1 MGRPVLH
8 STVVFSA
15 KYASPRSTPACA
27 DYDTTRSLL
36 APSVTCIST
45 PPGFLHL
52 PDVAHEFGDDALWIW
67 LDEFDNDPVSL
78 LGSIDAGVT
87 LRLRAGCDV
96 MVRNSWVADSLDSA
110 EAWRERL
117 GLFGAELAD
126 ALCGRALVLCS
137 GGARLRSTALDTVLN
152 GLFPTMG
159 ESRVVLATGENPTTL
174 SLASGTVG
182 QHQLRLTPAQVVA
195 LGRSLAPEL
204 SPAAVRRAAKVVD
217 GRGATLTQVLLTG
230 SLLDPVLF
238 GRVLASASSL
248 DGLLQS
254 LVTMSLR
261 DARPEVV
268 ATLAIVG
275 RLGITHP
282 RLIEATV
289 GRSST
294 IGAAWLLD
302 LEDDWGFADPLW
314 RRALSTVLGESGGL
328 DRDALGRLGG
338 QLVAEG
344 APELALSL
352 FWDANDPR
360 GLAQALE
367 LFAERPDAERRWA
380 IRGHGLLQPRSDAPG
395 GCRRIDDSTGRTLA
409 RAWRWMQRLL
419 CPRPYATDPSL
430 PTFVLPPPTSPPVG
444 SAQQVEAL
452 IVDPKPDRT
461 IEAVPSSEIA
471 SLWGDSRC
479 VVRLLGSFEF
489 SIDGVTVT
497 DWAGARGRS
506 VLKYL
511 LVHRGRPVRKE
522 TLMETFWPGADPD
535 ASRNR
540 LNVALSSLRRSLR
553 PAVGDMPVVLHHEGA
568 YRLNPALG
576 IWIDVEAFEQRAA
589 VGVKLHRAGD
599 VTAASVALR
608 DAVDLYRGSFVE
620 DDLFEEWMSPPRERL
635 RVLFLDL
642 LDRLGDIAFTQGNYD
657 MCIDVGRKI
666 LADDSCRE
674 DTHRRLMRCYG
685 RQGRPHLALRQYHA
699 CVSSLRSELA
709 VDPSTETVALYEDIR
724 QHRLV

>member
-1 MGRPVLH
+1 LH
-8 STVVFSA
+8 STAVFSA
-15 KYASPRSTPACA
+15 KYASPRSTPAGA
-27 DYDTTRSLL
+27 GNDTPRSLL
-36 APSVTCIST
+36 APSVTCFAT

-52 PDVAHEFGDDALWIW
+52 PDIAHELGDDALWIW

-78 LGSIDAGVT
+78 LGSIDTGVK
-87 LRLRAGCDV
+87 LRLGAGSDV
-96 MVRNSWVADSLDSA
+96 MVRNRWVADSLDSA

-117 GLFGAELAD
+117 GLFGTELAD
-126 ALCGRALVLCS
+126 ALCGRALVLCT

-159 ESRVVLATGENPTTL
+159 ESRVVVATGENPLAL
-174 SLASGTVG
+174 SHASRTVG
-182 QHQLRLTPAQVVA
+182 QQQLRLTAAQVGA

-204 SPAAVRRAAKVVD
+204 APAAVRRAAKVVN

-230 SLLDPVLF
+230 SLLGPVLF
-238 GRVLASASSL
+238 GRTVASARSL
-248 DGLLQS
+248 DDLLQS

-314 RRALSTVLGESGGL
+314 RRALSAVLGQSGGL
-328 DRDALGRLGG
+328 DREALGRLGG
-338 QLVAEG
+338 QLVVEG

-352 FWDANDPR
+352 FWDANDLR
-360 GLAQALE
+360 GLAHALE

-380 IRGHGLLQPRSDAPG
+380 IRGHGLLPSRSVTPG
-395 GCRRIDDSTGRTLA
+395 GCRRIDDSTPTRSLRWLRRLFCARPLA
-409 RAWRWMQRLL
+409 TAPPL
-419 CPRPYATDPSL
+419 A
-430 PTFVLPPPTSPPVG
+430 TFVLPSRAFPPEPPLLH
-444 SAQQVEAL
+444 VEAL
-452 IVDPKPDRT
+452 IFNPEPEGAV
-461 IEAVPSSEIA
+461 EAVSSSEVA
-471 SLWGDSRC
+471 PPWGDARC
-479 VVRLLGSFEF
+479 VVRLLGMFEF
-489 SIDGVTVT
+489 SIDGVAVT
-497 DWAGARGRS
+497 EWAGARGRS

-511 LVHRGRPVRKE
+511 LVHRERPVRKE

-553 PAVGDMPVVLHHEGA
+553 PVIGDMPVVLHHEGT

-576 IWIDVEAFEQRAA
+576 LWIDVEAFEHRAA
-589 VGVKLHRAGD
+589 VGIKLHRAGD
-599 VTAASVALR
+599 ITAASGALR
-608 DAVDLYRGSFVE
+608 DAVDLYRGSFVD

-685 RQGRPHLALRQYHA
+685 RQGRPHLALRQYHS

-709 VDPSTETVALYEDIR
+709 VDPSAETVALYEDIR
-724 QHRLV
+724 QHRFV

>member
-8 STVVFSA
+8 STAVFSA
-15 KYASPRSTPACA
+15 KYASPRSTPAWA
-27 DYDTTRSLL
+27 DFDTTRSLL
-36 APSVTCIST
+36 APSVTCIAT

-52 PDVAHEFGDDALWIW
+52 PDVAHELGGDALWIW
-67 LDEFDNDPVSL
+67 LDEFDNDPLSL
-78 LGSIDAGVT
+78 LGSIDAGVR
-87 LRLRAGCDV
+87 LRLGAGSDIIA
-96 MVRNSWVADSLDSA
+96 RNGWVADSLDSA

-126 ALCGRALVLCS
+126 ALCGRPLVLCS
-137 GGARLRSTALDTVLN
+137 GGERLRSTALDTVLN

-159 ESRVVLATGENPTTL
+159 ESRVVLATGESPL
-174 SLASGTVG
+174 AWGLASGTVG
-182 QHQLRLTPAQVVA
+182 QQELRLTPAQVGA

-204 SPAAVRRAAKVVD
+204 APATVRRAAKLVN
-217 GRGATLTQVLLTG
+217 GRGATFTQVLLTG
-230 SLLDPVLF
+230 SLLGPDIF
-238 GRVLASASSL
+238 GGILARASSL
-248 DGLLQS
+248 DDLLQS

-289 GRSST
+289 GRPST

-302 LEDDWGFADPLW
+302 LEEDWGLADPLW
-314 RRALSTVLGESGGL
+314 RRALSTVLGQSGGL

-338 QLVAEG
+338 QLVVEG

-352 FWDANDPR
+352 FWDANDLR
-360 GLAQALE
+360 GLSHALE

-380 IRGHGLLQPRSDAPG
+380 IRGHGLLPPRADAPG
-395 GCRRIDDSTGRTLA
+395 GCRRIDDRTGRTLA
-409 RAWRWMQRLL
+409 RSWRWIQRLL
-419 CPRPYATDPSL
+419 CRRPSTPALFL
-430 PTFVLPPPTSPPVG
+430 PTFVLPSPTSPPEASPQHVG
-444 SAQQVEAL
+444 A
-452 IVDPKPDRT
+452 DPKLERSV
-461 IEAVPSSEIA
+461 EAVPSSEVA
-471 SLWGDSRC
+471 VPSGDARC

-489 SIDGVTVT
+489 SIDGVAVT
-497 DWAGARGRS
+497 DWAGSRGRS

-553 PAVGDMPVVLHHEGA
+553 PVVGDMPVVLHHEGT
-568 YRLNPALG
+568 YRLNPALS

-599 VTAASVALR
+599 VTAASLALR

-635 RVLFLDL
+635 RVLFLEL

-709 VDPSTETVALYEDIR
+709 VDPSAETVTLYEDIR

>member
-8 STVVFSA
+8 STAVFSA
-15 KYASPRSTPACA
+15 KYASPRSTPAWA
-27 DYDTTRSLL
+27 DHDTTRSLL

-52 PDVAHEFGDDALWIW
+52 PDVAHELGDDALWIW
-67 LDEFDNDPVSL
+67 LDEFDNDPAAL
-78 LGSIDAGVT
+78 LGSIDVGVR
-87 LRLRAGCDV
+87 LRLGAGCDV
-96 MVRNSWVADSLDSA
+96 IVRNSWVADSLDSV

-126 ALCGRALVLCS
+126 ALGGRALVLCS
-137 GGARLRSTALDTVLN
+137 AGARLRSTALDTVLN

-159 ESRVVLATGENPTTL
+159 SSRVVLATGDSPVPL
-174 SLASGTVG
+174 SLASGTVS
-182 QHQLRLTPAQVVA
+182 QQQLRLTLAQVGA

-204 SPAAVRRAAKVVD
+204 TPATVRRAAKVVN
-217 GRGATLTQVLLTG
+217 GRGATLAQVLLTG
-230 SLLDPVLF
+230 SLLDPVIF
-238 GRVLASASSL
+238 GRVLARASSL
-248 DGLLQS
+248 DDLLQS
-254 LVTMSLR
+254 LVLMSLR

-302 LEDDWGFADPLW
+302 LEDDWGLADPLW
-314 RRALSTVLGESGGL
+314 RRALSTVLGQGGGL
-328 DRDALGRLGG
+328 DQDALGRLGG
-338 QLVAEG
+338 QLMAEG
-344 APELALSL
+344 APELALSV
-352 FWDANDPR
+352 FWDANDLR
-360 GLAQALE
+360 GMSHALE

-380 IRGHGLLQPRSDAPG
+380 IRGHGLLPSRSDATG
-395 GCRRIDDSTGRTLA
+395 GCRRIDDSSPA
-409 RAWRWMQRLL
+409 SSWRWIQRLL
-419 CPRPYATDPSL
+419 CRRPSVPALSL
-430 PTFVLPPPTSPPVG
+430 PTFVLPSPTSPPEA
-444 SAQQVEAL
+444 SPQHVEAL
-452 IVDPKPDRT
+452 IVDPKLERT
-461 IEAVPSSEIA
+461 VEAVPSSEVA
-471 SLWGDSRC
+471 SLWGDARC
-479 VVRLLGSFEF
+479 VVRLLGLFEF

-553 PAVGDMPVVLHHEGA
+553 PVVGDMPAVLHHEGT
-568 YRLNPALG
+568 YRLNPALS

-589 VGVKLHRAGD
+589 VGVNLHRAGD
-599 VTAASVALR
+599 ITGASVALS
-608 DAVDLYRGSFVE
+608 DAVDLYRGTFVE
-620 DDLFEEWMSPPRERL
+620 DDLFEEWMSQPREHL

-699 CVSSLRSELA
+699 CVSSLHSELA
-709 VDPSTETVALYEDIR
+709 VDPSAETVALYEDIR

>member
-8 STVVFSA
+8 STAVFSA
-15 KYASPRSTPACA
+15 KYASPRSTPAWTDC
-27 DYDTTRSLL
+27 DTTRSLL
-36 APSVTCIST
+36 AASVTCIAT

-52 PDVAHEFGDDALWIW
+52 PEVAYEVGDDALWIW

-78 LGSIDAGVT
+78 LGSIDAGVR
-87 LRLRAGCDV
+87 LRLGFGSDV
-96 MVRNSWVADSLDSA
+96 MVRNSCVADSLDST

-117 GLFGAELAD
+117 SLFGAELAV
-126 ALCGRALVLCS
+126 ALRGRALVLCS

-159 ESRVVLATGENPTTL
+159 ESRVVLATGENP
-174 SLASGTVG
+174 SASRLASGTVG
-182 QHQLRLTPAQVVA
+182 QHQLRLTSAQIAA
-195 LGRSLAPEL
+195 LGRSLAPEFT
-204 SPAAVRRAAKVVD
+204 PATVRRAAKVVN

-230 SLLDPVLF
+230 CVLGPVAF
-238 GRVLASASSL
+238 GRVLARASSL
-248 DGLLQS
+248 DDLLQS
-254 LVTMSLR
+254 LVTASLR

-282 RLIEATV
+282 RLIAATV
-289 GRSST
+289 GRSSA

-314 RRALSTVLGESGGL
+314 RRALSKVLGQSGGL

-352 FWDANDPR
+352 FWDANDLR
-360 GLAQALE
+360 GLSHALE

-380 IRGHGLLQPRSDAPG
+380 IRGHGLLPGSDAPG
-395 GCRRIDDSTGRTLA
+395 GCRRIDDSTGRALA
-409 RAWRWMQRLL
+409 RSWRWIQRLL
-419 CPRPYATDPSL
+419 CPRPSATALSL
-430 PTFVLPPPTSPPVG
+430 PTFVRPSPTPAPVASP
-444 SAQQVEAL
+444 QHVEAL
-452 IVDPKPDRT
+452 IVDANLEHT
-461 IEAVPSSEIA
+461 VEADQSSAEVA
-471 SLWGDSRC
+471 SPWGDARC
-479 VVRLLGSFEF
+479 VVRLLGVFEF

-522 TLMETFWPGADPD
+522 TLMETFWTGADPD

-553 PAVGDMPVVLHHEGA
+553 PVVGDMPVVLHHEGT
-568 YRLNPALG
+568 YRLNPALSV
-576 IWIDVEAFEQRAA
+576 WIDVEAFEQRAA
-589 VGVKLHRAGD
+589 LGVKLHRAGD
-599 VTAASVALR
+599 VAAASVALR

-620 DDLFEEWMSPPRERL
+620 DDLFEEWMSPPSERL

-642 LDRLGDIAFTQGNYD
+642 LDRLGEIAFTQGNYD

-666 LADDSCRE
+666 LSDDSCRE

-709 VDPSTETVALYEDIR
+709 VDPSAETVTLYEDIR

>member
-8 STVVFSA
+8 STAVFSA
-15 KYASPRSTPACA
+15 KYASPRSTPAWA
-27 DYDTTRSLL
+27 DSDATRSLL
-36 APSVTCIST
+36 ASSVTCIST

-52 PDVAHEFGDDALWIW
+52 PDVAHELGDDALWIW

-78 LGSIDAGVT
+78 VGSIDAGVR
-87 LRLRAGCDV
+87 LRLGTGCDV

-117 GLFGAELAD
+117 GLFGAELTE

-137 GGARLRSTALDTVLN
+137 GGARLRSTALDAVLN
-152 GLFPTMG
+152 GFFPTMG
-159 ESRVVLATGENPTTL
+159 KSRVVLATGENPL
-174 SLASGTVG
+174 ASSLVSGTVG
-182 QHQLRLTPAQVVA
+182 QQQLRVTSAQVGA

-204 SPAAVRRAAKVVD
+204 TPATVRRVAKVVN

-230 SLLDPVLF
+230 SLLDPVMF
-238 GRVLASASSL
+238 GRILARASSL
-248 DGLLQS
+248 DDLLQS
-254 LVTMSLR
+254 MVTVSLR

-302 LEDDWGFADPLW
+302 LEDDWGLADPLW
-314 RRALSTVLGESGGL
+314 RRALSTVLGQSGGL

-352 FWDANDPR
+352 FWDANDLR
-360 GLAQALE
+360 GLSQALE

-380 IRGHGLLQPRSDAPG
+380 IRGHGLLLPRSDAPG

-409 RAWRWMQRLL
+409 RSWRWIQRLL
-419 CPRPYATDPSL
+419 CRRQSAPALSL
-430 PTFVLPPPTSPPVG
+430 PTFVLPAPTSPAEASPQH
-444 SAQQVEAL
+444 AEAL
-452 IVDPKPDRT
+452 IADPKPKRT
-461 IEAVPSSEIA
+461 MEAVPSSEIA
-471 SLWGDSRC
+471 PPWGDARC
-479 VVRLLGSFEF
+479 VVRLLGLFEF
-489 SIDGVTVT
+489 SVDGVTVT
-497 DWAGARGRS
+497 EWAGARGRS

-540 LNVALSSLRRSLR
+540 LNVALSSVRRSLR
-553 PAVGDMPVVLHHEGA
+553 PVVGDMPVVLHHEGT
-568 YRLNPALG
+568 YRLNPALS

-589 VGVKLHRAGD
+589 VGVRLHRAGD

-608 DAVDLYRGSFVE
+608 DAVDIYGGSFVE

-657 MCIDVGRKI
+657 MCIDVGQKI

-685 RQGRPHLALRQYHA
+685 RQGRPHLALRQYHS

-709 VDPSTETVALYEDIR
+709 IDPSAETVVLYEDIR

>member
-1 MGRPVLH
+1 
-8 STVVFSA
+8 
-15 KYASPRSTPACA
+15 
-27 DYDTTRSLL
+27 
-36 APSVTCIST
+36 
-45 PPGFLHL
+45 
-52 PDVAHEFGDDALWIW
+52 
-67 LDEFDNDPVSL
+67 VSL
-78 LGSIDAGVT
+78 LGSIDAGVR
-87 LRLRAGCDV
+87 LRLGAGCDV
-96 MVRNSWVADSLDSA
+96 MVRNSLVADSLDSA

-126 ALCGRALVLCS
+126 ALGGRALVLCS

-152 GLFPTMG
+152 GLFPMMG
-159 ESRVVLATGENPTTL
+159 ESRVVLATGENPL
-174 SLASGTVG
+174 ASSLASGTVG
-182 QHQLRLTPAQVVA
+182 QQQLRLTRAQVGA

-204 SPAAVRRAAKVVD
+204 TPATVRRAAKVVN

-230 SLLDPVLF
+230 CVLGPVVF
-238 GRVLASASSL
+238 GRILARASSL
-248 DGLLQS
+248 DDLLQS
-254 LVTMSLR
+254 LVTASLR

-282 RLIEATV
+282 RLIEATI

-314 RRALSTVLGESGGL
+314 RRALSTVLGQSGGL
-328 DRDALGRLGG
+328 DRDALGRLGV

-352 FWDANDPR
+352 FWDANDLR
-360 GLAQALE
+360 GLSHALE

-380 IRGHGLLQPRSDAPG
+380 IRGRGLLLPRSDAPG

-409 RAWRWMQRLL
+409 RSWRWIQRLL
-419 CPRPYATDPSL
+419 CPRPSATTLSL
-430 PTFVLPPPTSPPVG
+430 PTFVLPSTTSPPFA
-444 SAQQVEAL
+444 SPQHVEAL
-452 IVDPKPDRT
+452 IVDPKPLCT
-461 IEAVPSSEIA
+461 VEAVPSSEVA
-471 SLWGDSRC
+471 SPWGDARC
-479 VVRLLGSFEF
+479 VVRLLGLFEF

-497 DWAGARGRS
+497 DWAGTRGRS

-511 LVHRGRPVRKE
+511 LVHHGRPVRKE

-553 PAVGDMPVVLHHEGA
+553 PVVGDMPVVLHHEGT
-568 YRLNPALG
+568 YRLNPALS

-589 VGVKLHRAGD
+589 VGVKLHRSGD
-599 VTAASVALR
+599 IAAASATLR

-685 RQGRPHLALRQYHA
+685 RQGRPHLALRQYQS
-699 CVSSLRSELA
+699 CVEALRADLGVEPA
-709 VDPSTETVALYEDIR
+709 EETVALYQDIR
-724 QHRLV
+724 CQKMV

>member
-8 STVVFSA
+8 STAVFSA
-15 KYASPRSTPACA
+15 KYASPRFTSAWA
-27 DYDTTRSLL
+27 DFDMTRSLL
-36 APSVTCIST
+36 APSVTCIAT

-52 PDVAHEFGDDALWIW
+52 PDVAHELGDDALWIW

-78 LGSIDAGVT
+78 LGSIDAGVS
-87 LRLRAGCDV
+87 LRLGAGCGDKV
-96 MVRNSWVADSLDSA
+96 QNSWVADALHSA
-110 EAWRERL
+110 EAWHERL
-117 GLFGAELAD
+117 GRFGAELAD

-137 GGARLRSTALDTVLN
+137 GGARLRSTVLDVILN
-152 GLFPTMG
+152 GLCPTMG
-159 ESRVVLATGENPTTL
+159 ESRVVLATGENPVAS
-174 SLASGTVG
+174 SLAFGAVG
-182 QHQLRLTPAQVVA
+182 QHQLRLTPAQVGA

-204 SPAAVRRAAKVVD
+204 TPATVRRAAKVVN
-217 GRGATLTQVLLTG
+217 GRGATLAQVLLTG
-230 SLLDPVLF
+230 SVLGPVAF
-238 GRVLASASSL
+238 GRMLARVSSL
-248 DGLLQS
+248 DDLLQS

-289 GRSST
+289 GQAST

-314 RRALSTVLGESGGL
+314 RRALSTVLGQSGGL
-328 DRDALGRLGG
+328 DREALGRLGG
-338 QLVAEG
+338 QLVVEG

-352 FWDANDPR
+352 FWDANDLR
-360 GLAQALE
+360 GLSHALE

-380 IRGHGLLQPRSDAPG
+380 IRGHGLLPSRSDAPE
-395 GCRRIDDSTGRTLA
+395 GCRRIDDRTPA
-409 RAWRWMQRLL
+409 RSWRWIQRLL
-419 CPRPYATDPSL
+419 CPRPSAAALSL
-430 PTFVLPPPTSPPVG
+430 PTFVLPSPTSPPVASLLHVG
-444 SAQQVEAL
+444 AN
-452 IVDPKPDRT
+452 PKPERT
-461 IEAVPSSEIA
+461 VEAVPMSEVV
-471 SLWGDSRC
+471 SPWGGARC
-479 VVRLLGSFEF
+479 VVRLLGLFEF

-522 TLMETFWPGADPD
+522 TLMETFWPGADPE

-553 PAVGDMPVVLHHEGA
+553 PVVGDMPVVLHHEGT
-568 YRLNPALG
+568 YRLNPELS

-599 VTAASVALR
+599 ITAASVALR

-642 LDRLGDIAFTQGNYD
+642 LDRVGDIAFTQGNYD
-657 MCIDVGRKI
+657 VCIDVGCKI

-685 RQGRPHLALRQYHA
+685 RQGRPHLALRQYHS

-709 VDPSTETVALYEDIR
+709 VEPSAETVTLYEDIR

>member
-1 MGRPVLH
+1 MH
-8 STVVFSA
+8 STAVFSA
-15 KYASPRSTPACA
+15 KYASPLSTPAWA

-36 APSVTCIST
+36 APSVTCIAT

-52 PDVAHEFGDDALWIW
+52 PDVAHEVGDDALWIW

-78 LGSIDAGVT
+78 VGSIEAGVR
-87 LRLRAGCDV
+87 LRLGAGCEI
-96 MVRNSWVADSLDSA
+96 MVRNSLVADSLDSA

-137 GGARLRSTALDTVLN
+137 GGARLRSTALDTVLH

-159 ESRVVLATGENPTTL
+159 ESRVVLATGENPVAS
-174 SLASGTVG
+174 SLAAGTVG
-182 QHQLRLTPAQVVA
+182 QLQLRLTAAQVGA
-195 LGRSLAPEL
+195 LGCSLAPEL
-204 SPAAVRRAAKVVD
+204 TPATVRRAAKVVK

-230 SLLDPVLF
+230 SLLGPVIF
-238 GRVLASASSL
+238 GRILARASSL
-248 DGLLQS
+248 DDLLQS
-254 LVTMSLR
+254 LVTASLR

-268 ATLAIVG
+268 TTLAIVG

-282 RLIEATV
+282 RLIEATI
-289 GRSST
+289 GQTST

-314 RRALSTVLGESGGL
+314 RRALSTVLGQSGGL

-344 APELALSL
+344 APELALPL
-352 FWDANDPR
+352 FWDANDLR
-360 GLAQALE
+360 GLSHALE

-380 IRGHGLLQPRSDAPG
+380 IRGHGLLPPRSDAPG

-409 RAWRWMQRLL
+409 RSWRWIQRLL
-419 CPRPYATDPSL
+419 CLRHSAPALSPPS
-430 PTFVLPPPTSPPVG
+430 FVLPSPTSPPV
-444 SAQQVEAL
+444 AWPQHVV
-452 IVDPKPDRT
+452 VDPKPERT
-461 IEAVPSSEIA
+461 VEAVPSSEVA
-471 SLWGDSRC
+471 SPWGDARC
-479 VVRLLGSFEF
+479 VVRLLGLFEF
-489 SIDGVTVT
+489 SIDGGTVT

-553 PAVGDMPVVLHHEGA
+553 PVVGDMPVVLHHEGT
-568 YRLNPALG
+568 YRLNPALS

-589 VGVKLHRAGD
+589 VGIKLHRAGD

-709 VDPSTETVALYEDIR
+709 VDPSAETVTLYEDIR

>member
-15 KYASPRSTPACA
+15 KYASPRSTPAWTDCA
-27 DYDTTRSLL
+27 ARRPLFAS
-36 APSVTCIST
+36 SVTCIST
-45 PPGFLHL
+45 PPGFVHL
-52 PDVAHEFGDDALWIW
+52 PEVAHEVGEDALWIW

-78 LGSIDAGVT
+78 LSSIASGVA
-87 LRLRAGCDV
+87 LRLGSGSEV
-96 MVRNSWVADSLDSA
+96 MVRNRWVADSLDSA

-117 GLFGAELAD
+117 GLFGAELVD
-126 ALCGRALVLCS
+126 ALAGRALVLCS

-159 ESRVVLATGENPTTL
+159 ESRVVLMTGENPV
-174 SLASGTVG
+174 ASGRARGTVG
-182 QHQLRLTPAQVVA
+182 PLQLRLTSAQVGA
-195 LGRSLAPEL
+195 LGRILAPQL
-204 SPAAVRRAAKVVD
+204 SPATVRRAAKMVN

-230 SLLDPVLF
+230 SLLGPVVF
-238 GRVLASASSL
+238 GRILARVSSL
-248 DGLLQS
+248 DDLLQS
-254 LVTMSLR
+254 LVTMSIR
-261 DARPEVV
+261 DARPEVI
-268 ATLAIVG
+268 ATLAIVA

-282 RLIEATV
+282 RLIEATI

-314 RRALSTVLGESGGL
+314 RRALSAVLGQNGAL
-328 DRDALGRLGG
+328 DRDALGRLGD

-360 GLAQALE
+360 GLSHALE
-367 LFAERPDAERRWA
+367 LFAERPDSERRWA
-380 IRGHGLLQPRSDAPG
+380 IRGHGLLQPSSGAPG
-395 GCRRIDDSTGRTLA
+395 GCRRIDDNTSA
-409 RAWRWMQRLL
+409 RSWRWIQRLL
-419 CPRPYATDPSL
+419 CPRPLATALSVQPL
-430 PTFVLPPPTSPPVG
+430 VLPFPISASAVSPEAAV
-444 SAQQVEAL
+444 AL
-452 IVDPKPDRT
+452 IIDPTPERIVET
-461 IEAVPSSEIA
+461 VPSTETA
-471 SLWGDSRC
+471 SPFGDARC
-479 VVRLLGSFEF
+479 VVRLLGLFEF

-511 LVHRGRPVRKE
+511 LVHRERPVRKE

-553 PAVGDMPVVLHHEGA
+553 PVVSDMPVVLHHEGT
-568 YRLNPALG
+568 YRFNPALT

-589 VGVKLHRAGD
+589 VGIKLHRAGD
-599 VTAASVALR
+599 LPAASLALC

-657 MCIDVGRKI
+657 TCIDVGRKI

-699 CVSSLRSELA
+699 CVRSLRSELA
-709 VDPSTETVALYEDIR
+709 VDPSAETIALYEDIR

>member
-8 STVVFSA
+8 PTAVFSA
-15 KYASPRSTPACA
+15 KYASPRSTPAWA
-27 DYDTTRSLL
+27 DDDTTRARL

-52 PDVAHEFGDDALWIW
+52 PDLAHELGDDALWIW

-78 LGSIDAGVT
+78 LGSIDAGV
-87 LRLRAGCDV
+87 RLRSGTGSDV
-96 MVRNSWVADSLDSA
+96 MVWNSWVADSLDSA
-110 EAWRERL
+110 EAWRQRL
-117 GLFGAELAD
+117 GLLGAELAD
-126 ALCGRALVLCS
+126 ALGGRALVLCS
-137 GGARLRSTALDTVLN
+137 GGARLRSTVLDMVLI
-152 GLFPTMG
+152 GLFPSMG
-159 ESRVVLATGENPTTL
+159 GSRVVLVTGENPLDL

-182 QHQLRLTPAQVVA
+182 QHQLRLTPAQVGA
-195 LGRSLAPEL
+195 LGRNLAPEL
-204 SPAAVRRAAKVVD
+204 TPATVRRAGKVVN

-230 SLLDPVLF
+230 SVLGPVAF
-238 GRVLASASSL
+238 GRMLARASSL
-248 DGLLQS
+248 DDLLQS

-261 DARPEVV
+261 DARPELV

-314 RRALSTVLGESGGL
+314 RRALSAVLRQSGGL
-328 DRDALGRLGG
+328 DRDALGRLGD

-352 FWDANDPR
+352 FWDANDLR
-360 GLAQALE
+360 RLSHALE

-380 IRGHGLLQPRSDAPG
+380 IRGHGLLLARSDAPP
-395 GCRRIDDSTGRTLA
+395 GCRRIDDSTPARSLA
-409 RAWRWMQRLL
+409 RSWRWIQRLL
-419 CPRPYATDPSL
+419 CPRPSAKALSL
-430 PTFVLPPPTSPPVG
+430 PTFVLPSATCPPVAPPQHVG
-444 SAQQVEAL
+444 A
-452 IVDPKPDRT
+452 DPKPERT
-461 IEAVPSSEIA
+461 VEAVPSSEVA
-471 SLWGDSRC
+471 SQRGDARC
-479 VVRLLGSFEF
+479 VVRLLGLFEF

-497 DWAGARGRS
+497 DWAGSRGRS

-522 TLMETFWPGADPD
+522 MLMETFWPGADPD

-553 PAVGDMPVVLHHEGA
+553 PVVGDMPVVLHHEGT
-568 YRLNPALG
+568 YRLNPALS

-599 VTAASVALR
+599 VTAASAALR
-608 DAVDLYRGSFVE
+608 DAVNLYRGSFVE

-709 VDPSTETVALYEDIR
+709 VDPSAETVALYEDIR